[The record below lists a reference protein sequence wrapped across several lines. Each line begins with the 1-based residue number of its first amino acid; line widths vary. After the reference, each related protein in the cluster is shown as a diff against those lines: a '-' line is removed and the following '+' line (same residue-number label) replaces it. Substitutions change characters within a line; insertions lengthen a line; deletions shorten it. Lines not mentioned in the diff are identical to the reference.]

1 MKILFS
7 STETKKSVGTTGQ
20 WNDPTDKN
28 LLKGTINEDTLLA

>member
-7 STETKKSVGTTGQ
+7 PAETNKSAGTTGQ

-28 LLKGTINEDTLLA
+28 LLKGTINENTLLA

>member
-7 STETKKSVGTTGQ
+7 STETKKSAGTGQ

-28 LLKGTINEDTLLA
+28 LLKGTINENTLLA